1 MRFQRFP
8 KFRSSLLS
16 RYLIIVLAAL
26 LFVPVVIPISFLT
39 SWLVNN
45 TVINDKKQ
53 EENGHIVQRSYLTD
67 NWHTAA
73 KQLANA
79 SPDQIDQKL
88 RKFKQKYPFAS
99 VFWVDH
105 SGMTRLQ
112 LPPGRQP
119 AKWSSDDA
127 IQYMKANTG
136 NRDLF
141 AVVAFIG
148 DKPGM
153 KQGFM
158 AIEIPEEYF
167 VQNQITTS
175 NISLFAITLLLL
187 FAFFAGMS
195 YLFFRG
201 IRRRLLTLESAMHAP
216 GEDGLPMK
224 IHTGRADEIGLL
236 EQSFNYMIDQLG
248 DSRRREQEE
257 ERLRKR
263 LISNMSHDLRTPLTV
278 IGSHLYSLK
287 KEPLT
292 DQGKQSLALMQDKM
306 SDLDHLIDHLLSY
319 NLLTSGKYAIHR
331 KPQDVLRIVR
341 ESAAAWYTLWEK
353 EGLSPDINLEGE
365 PLIWNVDE
373 QAFRRVLDNL
383 FQNIVR
389 HAGSGGYIGLDTEM
403 HHGHPALIITDRGPG
418 MQADSS
424 GKGAGLG
431 LSIVQLLLK
440 EMALGLEIE
449 SNGQGTLMRIRPLN
463 P

>member
-1 MRFQRFP
+1 MKFQRFP

-16 RYLIIVLAAL
+16 RYLLIVLAAL
-26 LFVPVVIPISFLT
+26 MFVPVVIPLSFLA
-39 SWLVNN
+39 SWLVKSA
-45 TVINDKKQ
+45 VVS
-53 EENGHIVQRSYLTD
+53 ENEPKENKHFIRREYLTD
-67 NWHTAA
+67 NWHAAA
-73 KQLANA
+73 KQLADA
-79 SPDQIDQKL
+79 SPDRIDQSL
-88 RKFKQKYPFAS
+88 ELFKQKYPFAS

-112 LPPGRQP
+112 LPPGSRP
-119 AKWSSDDA
+119 VKWSNEDA
-127 IQYMKANTG
+127 IQYMKTSTG
-136 NRDLF
+136 SSETF
-141 AVVAFIG
+141 AILAFIG
-148 DKPGM
+148 DTPTK

-158 AIEIPEEYF
+158 VIEIPQSYF
-167 VQNQITTS
+167 QQNGIAS
-175 NISLFAITLLLL
+175 DPSLFGITLLLL
-187 FAFFAGMS
+187 FAFFAGIS

-201 IRRRLLTLESAMHAP
+201 IRTRLLTLESAMHAP

-236 EQSFNYMIDQLG
+236 EQSFNSMIDQLG
-248 DSRRREQEE
+248 HSRKREQEE
-257 ERLRKR
+257 EQLRKR
-263 LISNMSHDLRTPLTV
+263 LISNLSHDLRTPLTV

-287 KEPLT
+287 KEHLT

-341 ESAAAWYTLWEK
+341 ESAAAWYPLWEK
-353 EGLSPDINLEGE
+353 EGLSPDINLEGD

-373 QAFRRVLDNL
+373 HALRRVLDNL
-383 FQNIVR
+383 FQNTVR
-389 HAGSGGYIGLDTEM
+389 HAKSGGYIGLDTEM
-403 HHGHPALIITDRGPG
+403 HHGRPTLTITDRGPG
-418 MQADSS
+418 MLADSS

-440 EMALGLEIE
+440 EMDLGLEIE
-449 SNGQGTLMRIRPLN
+449 SSGQGTLMRIRPLN

>member
-1 MRFQRFP
+1 MKFQRFP

-16 RYLIIVLAAL
+16 RYLLIVLAAL
-26 LFVPVVIPISFLT
+26 MFVPVVIPLSFVA
-39 SWLVNN
+39 SWLIKSAV
-45 TVINDKKQ
+45 VSDKHPV
-53 EENGHIVQRSYLTD
+53 ENKHFVRREYLTD

-73 KQLANA
+73 EQLADA

-88 RKFKQKYPFAS
+88 KQFKQKYPFAS

-112 LPPGRQP
+112 LPPGSRP
-119 AKWSSDDA
+119 VKWSNEDT
-127 IQYMKANTG
+127 IQYMKTSTG
-136 NRDLF
+136 NRDYF

-148 DKPGM
+148 GNSSRQ
-153 KQGFM
+153 QGFM
-158 AIEIPEEYF
+158 AIEIPPSYLEL
-167 VQNQITTS
+167 NGIAS
-175 NISLFAITLLLL
+175 DPSLFAITLLLL
-187 FAFFAGMS
+187 FGFFAGIS
-195 YLFFRG
+195 YLFFRR
-201 IRRRLLTLESAMHAP
+201 IRTRLLTLESAMHAP
-216 GEDGLPMK
+216 GEDGIPRK

-236 EQSFNYMIDQLG
+236 EQSFNAMIDQLG

-257 ERLRKR
+257 EQLRKR
-263 LISNMSHDLRTPLTV
+263 LISNLSHDLRTPLTV

-287 KEPLT
+287 KEQLT

-341 ESAAAWYTLWEK
+341 ESAAAWYPLWER
-353 EGLSPDINLEGE
+353 EGLAPDINLEGD

-418 MQADSS
+418 MQADSG

-449 SNGQGTLMRIRPLN
+449 SSGSGTLMRIQPLSR
-463 P
+463 